1 MKQSILLQ
9 QPNTCKTGCIDY
21 LKVNNKLS
29 EFDTPEKK
37 LAAIRNLGINQIEV
51 VQNLGDDPTVVMS
64 QKAVTS
70 SINESN
76 LIKIYESE
84 NNLPTSAETGR
95 FAAVVHQIDNIA
107 VTELFFKNPQSWE
120 KVGAIKTVN
129 SEEQLYEDD
138 PIGTLKIIA
147 YDGIKTANFKELY
160 QPNKDEIDI
169 DQMIFN
175 TENLSKVTKLYID
188 ELATINDNIHMIL
201 FIARN
206 HENVTDPCII
216 LNTEGYALVVD
227 FGDNNVKHELQ
238 LFERTETGILINE
251 IGLNTVNNYLSTDEY
266 CFGGIYDID
275 NNIVYDNIDVFKVDG
290 FVQRGALYFKE
301 VDGWKNYSAVLK
313 TSEYQIEKNTEQIAL
328 VEKELHNSIVKVNY
342 VEDLDPKAP
351 SGTLAS
357 VNFTN
362 TTLEEFDGGFYT
374 VTLQFP
380 NEIYIDPN
388 YTTSEL
394 YYYPANIN
402 VDGTFGGML
411 SSPHCGL
418 RFYNTG
424 NEQTINDISNHNIIV
439 TYEDGVLREV
449 NNEALQQF
457 YHTVNQTIGSW
468 KVRNGYLPKLSE
480 EQLQIWQNFIEQP
493 FIFSNPTL
501 FVKKSKGWEQ
511 YNKILDN
518 SITRDKIRDYTIT
531 EDKLEY
537 PLQLKLDSVSTLVQ
551 TTNTLQT
558 NLNTEIQN
566 RTTQDSEL
574 RTSINSINDKL
585 SELENNI
592 ELADG
597 SIAIEKL
604 STDVQESITK
614 VNTFLD
620 IAAQSDEVV
629 DTLKEIQEY
638 IESDASGASAMIT
651 DIATNKS
658 NIEELTARLD
668 ELNNNENNSVEIVN
682 DLTTGGADK
691 ALSAEMGKTLSE
703 RIEEVAEITNSG
715 EEVTVQIVDEDAV
728 GIPLAGIRK
737 QTSPSD
743 SSPFYPYFVSEKDVT
758 NNEDA
763 DTTPGSATVV
773 YLDDYTSSGIYV
785 IKEYEPIHD
794 TYNDIFAF
802 VGFPAKYGTESNSDA
817 YISESLIIK
826 ESRYTESG
834 IEAFA
839 QYKYD
844 SSIYRLN
851 DESSADNGKLY
862 SFNNTRIIQEVTPKK
877 SVSIQEAIDD
887 IYSKLALLT
896 T

>member
-76 LIKIYESE
+76 LTKIYESE

-120 KVGAIKTVN
+120 KVGAIKTVD

-147 YDGIKTANFKELY
+147 YNGIKTANFKELY

-188 ELATINDNIHMIL
+188 EIATISDNIHMIL

-313 TSEYQIEKNTEQIAL
+313 TSEYQIEKNAEQIAL
-328 VEKELHNSIVKVNY
+328 VEKELHNSIVKVDR
-342 VEDLDPKAP
+342 VEDLDSKAP
-351 SGTLAS
+351 LGTLAT

-374 VTLQFP
+374 FDLQFP
-380 NEIYIDPN
+380 DEIYIDPN

-418 RFYNTG
+418 SFYNTG
-424 NEQTINDISNHNIIV
+424 NEQTINDISNHNIIA
-439 TYEDGVLREV
+439 TYEDGVLREL
-449 NNEALQQF
+449 NDEALQQF
-457 YHTVNQTIGSW
+457 YRTVNQSTGSW

-480 EQLQIWQNFIEQP
+480 EQLQVWQNFIEQP
-493 FIFSNPTL
+493 FIYSNPTL
-501 FVKKSKGWEQ
+501 FVKNSKGWQ
-511 YNKILDN
+511 RYNKILDN
-518 SITRDKIRDYTIT
+518 SITRDKIRNYAIT
-531 EDKLEY
+531 EDKLDY

-620 IAAQSDEVV
+620 IAAQSDEVI

-638 IESDASGASAMIT
+638 IASDTSSASTMIT
-651 DIATNKS
+651 NIATNKS

-682 DLTTGGADK
+682 DLTTGGVDK

-715 EEVTVQIVDEDAV
+715 EEVTVQIVDENVV
-728 GIPLAGIRK
+728 GLPISRILEFTEIRANSFLRNETTVDLANYAGNKGEIIVVK
-737 QTSPSD
+737 NYSD
-743 SSPFYPYFVSEKDVT
+743 TDNVLKDVFMYKMPSAIDGT
-758 NNEDA
+758 SIDHYDVYSYTQSLYVKNGDIGEYVFQQYAYDNTYYRNAED
-763 DTTPGSATVV
+763 DK
-773 YLDDYTSSGIYV
+773 I
-785 IKEYEPIHD
+785 
-794 TYNDIFAF
+794 
-802 VGFPAKYGTESNSDA
+802 
-817 YISESLIIK
+817 
-826 ESRYTESG
+826 
-834 IEAFA
+834 
-839 QYKYD
+839 
-844 SSIYRLN
+844 
-851 DESSADNGKLY
+851 Y
-862 SFNNTRIIQEVTPKK
+862 SFNNSTTIQEVTPKK

>member
-9 QPNTCKTGCIDY
+9 EPNTCKAGCIDY

-37 LAAIRNLGINQIEV
+37 LAAIRNLGINQIDI

-95 FAAVVHQIDNIA
+95 FAAVVHQIDNLV

-120 KVGAIKTVN
+120 KVGAVKTIT

-138 PIGTLKIIA
+138 PIGTLKIFA
-147 YDGIKTANFKELY
+147 YDGIKTAKFKELY

-188 ELATINDNIHMIL
+188 EIATISDNIHMIL

-206 HENVTDPCII
+206 HENATDPCII

-227 FGDNNVKHELQ
+227 FADNNVKHELQ

-251 IGLNTVNNYLSTDEY
+251 IGLNTVNDYLSTNEY

-290 FVQRGALYFKE
+290 FVQRGDLYFKE
-301 VDGWKNYSAVLK
+301 VDGWKNYSDVLK

-342 VEDLDPKAP
+342 VEDLDPKSP

-362 TTLEEFDGGFYT
+362 ITLEEFDGGFYT

-380 NEIYIDPN
+380 DEIYIDPN

-457 YHTVNQTIGSW
+457 YHTVNQTTGSW

-537 PLQLKLDSVSTLVQ
+537 PLQLKLDRVSTLVQ

-566 RTTQDSEL
+566 RTTQYSGL
-574 RTSINSINDKL
+574 HTSINSINDKL

-604 STDVQESITK
+604 STDVQESLTK

-620 IAAQSDEVV
+620 TAAQSDEVI

-668 ELNNNENNSVEIVN
+668 ELNNSVEIVN
-682 DLTTGGADK
+682 DLTTGGTDK

-715 EEVTVQIVDEDAV
+715 EGVTVQIVDENVV
-728 GIPLAGIRK
+728 GLPISRILEFTEIRANSILRNETTVDLANYSGNKGEIVVVK
-737 QTSPSD
+737 NYSD
-743 SSPFYPYFVSEKDVT
+743 TDNVLKDVFMYKMPSAINGT
-758 NNEDA
+758 SFGSYDVYQYTQSLYVKDGTTGEYVFQQYAYDNTYYRNEED
-763 DTTPGSATVV
+763 
-773 YLDDYTSSGIYV
+773 
-785 IKEYEPIHD
+785 
-794 TYNDIFAF
+794 
-802 VGFPAKYGTESNSDA
+802 
-817 YISESLIIK
+817 
-826 ESRYTESG
+826 
-834 IEAFA
+834 
-839 QYKYD
+839 
-844 SSIYRLN
+844 
-851 DESSADNGKLY
+851 GKIY
-862 SFNNTRIIQEVTPKK
+862 SFNNSTTIQEVIPKK